1 MRFINLTDDVVVI
14 LTPPINPTHGY
25 KQSAQLALYF
35 RDHEQAKR
43 STASEPATF
52 GSAYGDWTDR
62 F

>member
-1 MRFINLTDDVVVI
+1 MPSGIRKFY
-14 LTPPINPTHGY
+14 PIADA
-25 KQSAQLALYF
+25 QSVEWAN
-35 RDHEQAKR
+35 QAKR